1 MQAFPTNWIEH
12 LWVKSSLHTQLS
24 PSRPNQL
31 SLCAGLVILFEAIN
45 VVVYVSRQKIQINW
59 GTKDGEIPFL
69 LSPTQFFQQIRIRNE
84 NENRFCA

>member
-1 MQAFPTNWIEH
+1 M
-12 LWVKSSLHTQLS
+12 KSSLHTQLEPKS
-24 PSRPNQL
+24 PQPAVAVCR
-31 SLCAGLVILFEAIN
+31 LVILFEAID

-59 GTKDGEIPFL
+59 GTKDREVPFL